1 MLIKA
6 ISTFYFL
13 HTEPLTV
20 LLAVDGLL
28 LPSAQFGCLMSNQG
42 VITGTKRVTVPAFV
56 SKGSLV

>member
-6 ISTFYFL
+6 ISTFIYLFF

-20 LLAVDGLL
+20 LPADYGLL

-42 VITGTKRVTVPAFV
+42 VITGT
-56 SKGSLV
+56 